1 MGIAWFGRFAIY
13 FEEIAAELGRKCGL
27 SYADFR
33 EAGLRAPIAEYH
45 VDYVR
50 PLVLDEEFTISAS
63 LIWNEGAR
71 LNTEYE
77 LTKAD
82 GTLAAR
88 GYTVQVFSRRR
99 ERPGVPRDAA
109 DAGTLPGALEDRRVQ
124 GPAVM
129 KAVVVEQDL
138 VTAWGVGASACWRGI
153 LSGKPAF
160 SPVERFNTQAF
171 QAHYRGAG
179 IRLGRRRG
187 RFVGD
192 ANAEGR
198 SWRLLPADC
207 RMEHW

>member
-1 MGIAWFGRFAIY
+1 MSIRRRVRFNEADPMGIAWFGRFAIY

-88 GYTVQVFSRRR
+88 GYTVQVFSDAANGRVCLVTPPMLERCR
-99 ERPGVPRDAA
+99 ERWKTG
-109 DAGTLPGALEDRRVQ
+109 EF
-124 GPAVM
+124 
-129 KAVVVEQDL
+129 KDL
-138 VTAWGVGASACWRGI
+138 QS
-153 LSGKPAF
+153 
-160 SPVERFNTQAF
+160 
-171 QAHYRGAG
+171 
-179 IRLGRRRG
+179 
-187 RFVGD
+187 
-192 ANAEGR
+192 
-198 SWRLLPADC
+198 
-207 RMEHW
+207 